1 MLDITQNALVNESVR
16 KSEGEL
22 KKYEFTASE
31 LEMLFSG
38 FYVAVRQ
45 LPENIG
51 PKIYEAI
58 RCKSEDVLLKCLE
71 ESIRGSEEKKKK
83 KRILTLKFIVQ
94 RIDT

>member
-1 MLDITQNALVNESVR
+1 MLWVNESVR

-45 LPENIG
+45 LPENM
-51 PKIYEAI
+51 
-58 RCKSEDVLLKCLE
+58 
-71 ESIRGSEEKKKK
+71 
-83 KRILTLKFIVQ
+83 
-94 RIDT
+94 

>member
-51 PKIYEAI
+51 SKIYEAI